1 MRNTIIFLVWLM
13 FLLFVNIF
21 AYIISEDYRFFLK
34 KIKYQEEVVYDSGLI
49 VDDTNRVKII
59 DSSASQVLNNSEIQS
74 TWTWFNFLS
83 ELAGN
88 NTVKKDLIPLSAED
102 IKFLERFKSFD
113 LIELT
118 TSSALY
124 DITTEYPD
132 PYYTYYSPELT
143 VYIFPSKNYTE
154 VKKILDVQ
162 TFELPFTIN
171 ETNSF
176 GISSLFINLKDTVDD
191 GEVRILWET
200 QSVTFWLK
208 IKKDSYNTLKDIF

>member
-1 MRNTIIFLVWLM
+1 MRNTIIFLVGLM

-74 TWTWFNFLS
+74 TGTGFNFLS

-191 GEVRILWET
+191 GEVRILGET
-200 QSVTFWLK
+200 QSVTFGLK